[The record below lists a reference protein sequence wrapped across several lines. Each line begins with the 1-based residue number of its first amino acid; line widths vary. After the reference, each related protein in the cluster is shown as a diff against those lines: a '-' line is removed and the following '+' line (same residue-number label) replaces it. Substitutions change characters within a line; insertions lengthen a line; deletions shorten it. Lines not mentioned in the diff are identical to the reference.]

1 MIALA
6 DGAGFTN
13 RRDPDRAEEIMGK
26 VSETGRQALDEMR
39 RLLGV
44 LREGAPEP
52 ELAPMPGFLDLDD
65 LVGKVRSAG
74 LPARL
79 TTSGQRFPMPPTAQL
94 TVYRLV
100 QEALTNTL
108 KHAEA
113 TTAHVR
119 LSYRDGQILDIEITD
134 NGTGSGDSLV
144 GAGVS
149 ASGNGGV
156 VAAGG
161 AIAAGSGAVASNG
174 GHGIAGMRERAAMFG
189 GQVEAGPLP
198 AGGWRVHTQL
208 RVNGADPA

>member
-1 MIALA
+1 
-6 DGAGFTN
+6 
-13 RRDPDRAEEIMGK
+13 
-26 VSETGRQALDEMR
+26 
-39 RLLGV
+39 
-44 LREGAPEP
+44 
-52 ELAPMPGFLDLDD
+52 MPGFLDLDD

-144 GAGVS
+144 AAGVS
-149 ASGNGGV
+149 DLGSEPPGSGALRERRLLAATPGGGLS
-156 VAAGG
+156 ATSNGG
-161 AIAAGSGAVASNG
+161 AIASGSGAVPSNG